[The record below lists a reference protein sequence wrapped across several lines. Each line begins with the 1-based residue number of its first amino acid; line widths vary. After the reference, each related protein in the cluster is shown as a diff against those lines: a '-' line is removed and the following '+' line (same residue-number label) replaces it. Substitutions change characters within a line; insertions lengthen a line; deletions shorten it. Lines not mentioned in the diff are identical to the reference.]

1 MFPEDA
7 KKEQKERGEKE
18 RGKPKADEWAPVT
31 GNTAGPSSSP
41 SPVYRAP

>member
-7 KKEQKERGEKE
+7 KKEQKERGE
-18 RGKPKADEWAPVT
+18 RVKPKVDGWAPTVPPT
-31 GNTAGPSSSP
+31 SSP